1 MDEYLE
7 KHSDWLSF
15 DKKCSLAYQIKG
27 KFNSQILQVYFDK
40 YDKYTSI
47 LSDVEESNKLIPKF

>member
-7 KHSDWLSF
+7 KHSDWQSF

-27 KFNSQILQVYFDK
+27 KFNPQILQGYFDK
-40 YDKYTSI
+40 YDKYTTI
-47 LSDVEESNKLIPKF
+47 LSDVEESIKLFLKF

>member
-7 KHSDWLSF
+7 KHSDWQSF

-27 KFNSQILQVYFDK
+27 KFNSQILQEYFDK

-47 LSDVEESNKLIPKF
+47 LSDVEESNINF